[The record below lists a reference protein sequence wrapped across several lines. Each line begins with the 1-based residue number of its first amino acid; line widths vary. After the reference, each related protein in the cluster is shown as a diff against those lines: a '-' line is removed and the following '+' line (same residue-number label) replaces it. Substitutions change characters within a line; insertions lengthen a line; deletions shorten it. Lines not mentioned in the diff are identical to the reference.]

1 MKAIRWLVLSLSLVI
16 ASAGILLAVYR
27 PKPAAEGNMPNMLT
41 EEVRHPVT
49 LEMHEDAKERRGEPA
64 PDFALGTNDG
74 EKVELAEL
82 VKDGP
87 AVVVMTKDGCP
98 CSVESQPYFND
109 LAKAYEGEVSFV
121 ALMDADRNIADLYHS
136 SLSVPYP
143 VATATED
150 VFKSYRS
157 KQSVYVFLIKPDM
170 TVAHVWPGYSRA
182 MLVEMNQALA
192 DAAGVEPAK
201 VDVTKAPEE
210 MTSGCYFFT
219 DDPWVEKRM
228 N

>member
-1 MKAIRWLVLSLSLVI
+1 MKAIRWLVLLLSVLI
-16 ASAGILLAVYR
+16 ASAGIMLALY
-27 PKPAAEGNMPNMLT
+27 KPPATGNMPNMLT

-49 LEMHEDAKERRGEPA
+49 LEMHEDAEERRGEPA
-64 PDFALGTNDG
+64 PAFTLPTHSGGEVSLASAL
-74 EKVELAEL
+74 EK
-82 VKDGP
+82 GP

-109 LAKAYEGEVSFV
+109 LAKAYEGKITFI
-121 ALMDADRNIADLYHS
+121 ALMDADRNIADLYHA
-136 SLSVPYP
+136 SLSVPYDI
-143 VATATED
+143 ACATED

-157 KQSVYVFLIKPDM
+157 QQSVYVFLIKPDQ

-192 DAAGVEPAK
+192 DASGVEPAK
-201 VDVTKAPEE
+201 VDVSAAPEE

-219 DDPWVEKRM
+219 DDPWVENR
-228 N
+228 